1 MQGLELRIG
10 RVCLVVG
17 MIGESCLLLLGV
29 EVGAEGGLGVRSDK
43 VVSENYNQA

>member
-10 RVCLVVG
+10 GICLVVG
-17 MIGESCLLLLGV
+17 MIGESCLLLGV
-29 EVGAEGGLGVRSDK
+29 EVGAEGGSGVRSDK